1 MPIKDRLNALKSHYP
16 DVDILVLTLV
26 CHFRENNVDLGKEC
40 KEKLDVCNNYR
51 DIAQIVVRPLYVNC
65 VIDDITAKN
74 KYFIKA
80 LLALTSYGNQGKYRS
95 AYYHIKQML
104 NEDEVIAEHK
114 KVWAAI
120 HSKAKSAE
128 SSFVESPSEETLQ
141 IVIVAKAGRM
151 KETLSILK
159 GMQNGDM
166 IQIVSVA
173 PNRNARFLDD
183 GKTNITIMGKSTNL
197 IRAIKQLGSFGIVNK
212 KQYEVNRMS
221 LQRKYAPIQRR
232 KFFRPIPSHDIVV
245 QLPPE
250 LSEPKVYHVLTEVPG
265 VKLKLRKLTQG
276 RTKNPFDSKA
286 IPSTIIVKR

>member
-1 MPIKDRLNALKSHYP
+1 MPIKDRLNTLKSHYP

-114 KVWAAI
+114 KVLAAR
-120 HSKAKSAE
+120 HTKAKSAE
-128 SSFVESPSEETLQ
+128 SQFAGSPSEETLQ
-141 IVIVAKAGRM
+141 IVIVAKPGRT

-166 IQIVSVA
+166 IQIVSVT
-173 PNRNARFLDD
+173 PNRSARFLDD

-197 IRAIKQLGSFGIVNK
+197 IRVIKQLGSYGIVNK
-212 KQYEVNRMS
+212 KQYEVNG

-232 KFFRPIPSHDIVV
+232 KFIRPVPSHDIVV

-276 RTKNPFDSKA
+276 RTKNPFDSKV
-286 IPSTIIVKR
+286 IPSTIIIKR